1 MPCLEFTAFDRLF
14 RVHTDCRVLPACI
27 AHYDARHGTDIVLA
41 TRRDV
46 PFKTQTIQ
54 SDREIWLVDVAAT
67 SKLFCSLE
75 RCYRQDQWSDVMIS
89 LCNVSTVFAARG
101 KNPITAVDDVS
112 LEVPR
117 GSIQGIIGF
126 SGAGKSTLL
135 RNVNLLERPT
145 QGQVLINGT
154 DLTRLTDEELRQAR
168 HQIGM
173 IFQGFNLVNN
183 LTVKHNVE
191 LSLKFS
197 GIKDTATRSARAAE
211 ALEIVDIADKASA
224 YPAQLS
230 GGQKQRVAI
239 ARALATRPQVL
250 LCDEPTS
257 ALDPFTT
264 ATVLQYLADIN
275 REFGITVVVVTH
287 EMEVIKALTDHVAVM
302 ESGRIV
308 ERFAAQQLHDPAFSP
323 STPIGKYLVSN
334 GIHIDRTTTPMDPLP
349 SVLEPSDEPVAV
361 AGGRA

>member
-1 MPCLEFTAFDRLF
+1 
-14 RVHTDCRVLPACI
+14 
-27 AHYDARHGTDIVLA
+27 
-41 TRRDV
+41 
-46 PFKTQTIQ
+46 
-54 SDREIWLVDVAAT
+54 
-67 SKLFCSLE
+67 
-75 RCYRQDQWSDVMIS
+75 MIS
-89 LCNVSTVFAARG
+89 LCNLSTVFAARG
-101 KNPITAVDDVS
+101 KDPLTAVDDVS
-112 LEVPR
+112 LDVPR

-135 RNVNLLERPT
+135 RNINLLERPT
-145 QGQVLINGT
+145 KGQVLIDGT
-154 DLTRLTDEELRQAR
+154 DLTQLTDEALRQAR

-183 LTVKHNVE
+183 LTVEQNVE
-191 LSLKFS
+191 LSLKFA
-197 GIKDTATRSARAAE
+197 GVKNTAARRVRAAE
-211 ALEIVDIADKASA
+211 ALEIVDIADKATA

-275 REFGITVVVVTH
+275 RQLGITVVVVTH

-302 ESGRIV
+302 EAGRVV
-308 ERFAAQQLHDPAFSP
+308 ERFPARRLHEPGFSP
-323 STPIGKYLVSN
+323 ATSIGNYLVSH
-334 GIHIDRTTTPMDPLP
+334 GIQLDRGAPQPLP
-349 SVLEPSDEPVAV
+349 EPVHSPVDSRQEPVAV
-361 AGGRA
+361 AGGRV

>member
-1 MPCLEFTAFDRLF
+1 
-14 RVHTDCRVLPACI
+14 
-27 AHYDARHGTDIVLA
+27 
-41 TRRDV
+41 
-46 PFKTQTIQ
+46 
-54 SDREIWLVDVAAT
+54 
-67 SKLFCSLE
+67 
-75 RCYRQDQWSDVMIS
+75 MIS
-89 LCNVSTVFAARG
+89 LCNLSTVFAARG
-101 KNPITAVDDVS
+101 KDPLTAVDDVS
-112 LEVPR
+112 LDVPR

-135 RNVNLLERPT
+135 RNINLLERPT
-145 QGQVLINGT
+145 KGQVLIDGT
-154 DLTRLTDEELRQAR
+154 DLTQLTDEALRQAR

-183 LTVKHNVE
+183 LTVEQNVE
-191 LSLKFS
+191 LSLKFA
-197 GIKDTATRSARAAE
+197 GVKNTAARRVRAAE
-211 ALEIVDIADKASA
+211 ALEIVDIADKATA

-275 REFGITVVVVTH
+275 RQLGITVVVVTH

-302 ESGRIV
+302 EAGRVV
-308 ERFAAQQLHDPAFSP
+308 ERFPARQLHEPGFSP
-323 STPIGKYLVSN
+323 TTSIGNYLVSH
-334 GIHIDRTTTPMDPLP
+334 GIQIDRGASQPLP
-349 SVLEPSDEPVAV
+349 EPVHSPVDSRQEPVAV
-361 AGGRA
+361 AGGRV